1 MGSAD
6 TPGLMWITP
15 ASCVIVPA
23 TPPGPKGPGPTALLT
38 EGRFCL
44 SRRSSVAPGTM
55 PAKSD
60 TENGD
65 QAPRRPQPRTTAAR
79 DPRQSAL
86 MRHPGPDGTLD
97 SVGMNAGVSE
107 R

>member
-1 MGSAD
+1 
-6 TPGLMWITP
+6 
-15 ASCVIVPA
+15 
-23 TPPGPKGPGPTALLT
+23 
-38 EGRFCL
+38 
-44 SRRSSVAPGTM
+44 M

-60 TENGD
+60 TENGAQAPRRPGA